1 MIVERVLPPALMD
14 RIEKEVDKLNEDI
27 ALGGNYRDAATK
39 EIATRVLTEFVVE
52 QLVKADNG
60 VLALIVVEGQGLRKR
75 RDERDTEFVKR
86 IVKNYNELLV
96 GTLSY
101 DLLGWKT

>member
-1 MIVERVLPPALMD
+1 MIPQFLLDKIEAEDDRVMKTLGVA
-14 RIEKEVDKLNEDI
+14 ENCDI
-27 ALGGNYRDAATK
+27 REELSK
-39 EIATRVLTEFVVE
+39 QIAQRVACEWVIE

-86 IVKNYNELLV
+86 IVKNYNELIV
-96 GTLSY
+96 GTLAY